1 MDSGPQACYRSE
13 PLLAEDAFI
22 VSTPSTWE
30 IDISKIGRTIWARR
44 DVFFLTVGAIF
55 ALTVV
60 ILHLVPKSYETSV
73 SIAPVTQSNQQLSGG
88 LSALAKLG
96 GVNVNGLAGGGEQ
109 FRLFLSSINSQD
121 VANQLAKDQL
131 LMRGLFP
138 NQWSAADRQWREPN
152 GVVHVIAKM
161 VKGVLGIPARPWAP
175 PSGEDVAK
183 ILFTQIEVDE
193 DPKSPVV
200 TLRIQSSDPKV
211 ALQLLQELVRTI
223 DEKLRANAL
232 RRANDY
238 IAYLTRQLN
247 TVSIAEYRAALTD
260 RLSEQEQTRMMASA
274 NVSFAAQIFS
284 GPAASTLPS
293 APKSILILV
302 FSLIVGSGVGAFLAM
317 RAHKRDWRAI
327 KIPSRQR
334 QAAMPPAGRTS
345 KS

>member
-1 MDSGPQACYRSE
+1 
-13 PLLAEDAFI
+13 

-30 IDISKIGRTIWARR
+30 IDVSKIGRTIWARR
-44 DVFFLTVGAIF
+44 DVFLSTVGAIF
-55 ALTVV
+55 AFTVV
-60 ILHLVPKSYETSV
+60 ILHVVPQSYEASV
-73 SIAPVTQSNQQLSGG
+73 SIAPVTQTNQQLSGS

-96 GVNVNGLAGGGEQ
+96 GVNVNGLGAGGEQ

-121 VANQLAKDQL
+121 VANQLAKDQS

-138 NQWSAADRQWREPN
+138 DQWSETDMQWKEPS
-152 GVVHVIAKM
+152 GVVHVIAKTA
-161 VKGVLGIPARPWAP
+161 KDILGIPVRPWAP

-183 ILFTQIEVDE
+183 MLFTQIEVDE

-200 TLRIQSSDPKV
+200 TLRIQSRNPKV

-238 IAYLTRQLN
+238 IAYLTRQLS
-247 TVSIAEYRAALTD
+247 TVSITEYRAALTD

-293 APKSILILV
+293 APKSVLILT
-302 FSLIVGSGVGAFLAM
+302 FSLVVGSGVGAFLAM
-317 RAHKRDWRAI
+317 RAHKYDWREV

-334 QAAMPPAGRTS
+334 PAAIPPTGHTS
-345 KS
+345 K